1 MGALAEV
8 IVELAR
14 RVGEAEVPVG
24 FAFGQVTSE
33 EPLEVRL
40 EQRLTLPEDMLILTD
55 NVIGSARLVEQ
66 PDEEAEDD
74 EPVYIVEH
82 DLHKHDRVLLARVQ
96 GGQAYVILSRYYA
109 VEKEKENKKNET
121 KGGERD

>member
-14 RVGEAEVPVG
+14 RAGETEVPVG
-24 FAFGQVTSE
+24 FAFGQVTGV

-66 PDEEAEDD
+66 PDEGAED
-74 EPVYIVEH
+74 EAPIYIVEH
-82 DLHKHDRVLLARVQ
+82 NLHKHDRVLLARVQ

-109 VEKEKENKKNET
+109 VEKEDVNKNSEV